1 MVDRL
6 TAQDVERLLTDPSP
20 EARVETVEKMAG
32 QFQAETF
39 NEEERGMALE
49 IFSIMVEDAEIRVRQ
64 ALSDHLKECPD
75 IPHELALSL
84 AKDVDSV
91 AIPVLEFSEILT
103 DQDLIEIVMTTGED
117 KQNAIARR
125 EGISANVADTLVE
138 QGNEKTVA
146 TLMHNTT
153 ADVRETT
160 LARALDRFGDSEE
173 ISTAVTRRPHVP
185 INIAER
191 LVTMVTTSLEA
202 LLADKGEVAPDH
214 TADLVLQVRERATLG
229 LVDPRFGIGEVTSLV
244 ESLSESNRLTD
255 SIIFRALC
263 MGDIAFFESSLAH
276 LAKISLINAQILI
289 HDEGQLGLQ
298 ALWGKAGLGKEL
310 LPATLVGVKVAE
322 EMGYD
327 GEKYDRE
334 RFRRRMLERVLTH
347 FENKEGGAIPIDEE
361 SLEYLLS
368 KLETCSS
375 EETLNRSSG

>member
-1 MVDRL
+1 
-6 TAQDVERLLTDPSP
+6 
-20 EARVETVEKMAG
+20 
-32 QFQAETF
+32 
-39 NEEERGMALE
+39 
-49 IFSIMVEDAEIRVRQ
+49 
-64 ALSDHLKECPD
+64 
-75 IPHELALSL
+75 
-84 AKDVDSV
+84 
-91 AIPVLEFSEILT
+91 
-103 DQDLIEIVMTTGED
+103 
-117 KQNAIARR
+117 
-125 EGISANVADTLVE
+125 
-138 QGNEKTVA
+138 
-146 TLMHNTT
+146 
-153 ADVRETT
+153 
-160 LARALDRFGDSEE
+160 
-173 ISTAVTRRPHVP
+173 
-185 INIAER
+185 
-191 LVTMVTTSLEA
+191 
-202 LLADKGEVAPDH
+202 
-214 TADLVLQVRERATLG
+214 
-229 LVDPRFGIGEVTSLV
+229 
-244 ESLSESNRLTD
+244 
-255 SIIFRALC
+255 